1 MQWSSASQN
10 RRVSVKIGKTNLTN
24 MAKKILLIG
33 MGFGALF
40 WVLQSC
46 IDAFVFHEGNLLE
59 NIFTLKA
66 HNIWMR
72 SLVLYI
78 LIMFSLYAQ
87 RIVSERRRAENE
99 LRQTQERLRTFL
111 DSAPDS
117 FILFDSKL
125 NFVDV
130 NPSVLRYH
138 QAGTQEQDII
148 GKNIAEIVPDIKKS
162 GRYEEYL
169 KVIKMGK
176 PLAIDDLVSHPKFG
190 NRHWSVR
197 AFKVGEGLGMIVTD
211 ITERKRAEQMLR
223 KAKEE
228 AEEANKLKSE
238 FLANMSH
245 EIRTPLNAIIGMTD
259 LALDTQLSEEQHDY
273 LSTVRESAGA
283 LLELLNDILDLSK
296 IEADRV
302 DLENINFDLRL
313 TVESIADTLASKAC
327 YKGVELASMVDHRVP
342 TLLRGDPGRLR
353 QILIN
358 LLGNA
363 VKFTEKGEVVIR
375 VELKEETEDN
385 ATLVFS
391 VTDTGIGIPQDKQQK
406 IFDSF
411 TQADGS
417 TTRKYG
423 GTGLGLSIC
432 RRLVELMRGQIGLES
447 ELGKGSRFWFTVTL
461 LKQKECR
468 DVLLLSPENIQGKRI
483 MIVDDNE
490 TNRMILLKMVES
502 FGCIARAVESGA
514 EALKVLKD
522 ETRGQD
528 RFDLVLLDLRMPQM
542 DGEQTLGAIKND
554 PDTKEVAVIVLT
566 SVGVRGDVARLEALG
581 CAGYLIKPVKQSQL
595 FEAIVAV
602 LGLQEGKTAKGRLPM
617 VTRHT
622 LAEQRRRN
630 IRILL
635 AEDSPTN
642 QKLTLALLKRAG
654 YSVDA
659 VENGRKAIEAM
670 KRRRYDLILMDV
682 QMPEMN
688 GFEATKI
695 IRQMEGEKKRTPV
708 MAITAHAMKEDRQRC
723 LEAGMDDYISK
734 PIDPQRL
741 LEVVYRWSEP
751 DTPRK
756 VAPQEID
763 SERDS
768 HTQDAPIKL
777 RPALKRF
784 GKDKEFFREMLR
796 EFLDSLPD
804 LIRPLEKAAERNDA
818 ETVQRQAHKIK
829 GTAMNL
835 GAEGVA
841 DLARHLE
848 SAGQRADLTHAG
860 ETIQELRGELQHL
873 EEYVNTTFFQGN
885 GIPS

>member
-1 MQWSSASQN
+1 M
-10 RRVSVKIGKTNLTN
+10 KIGKTNLTK
-24 MAKKILLIG
+24 MAKKIILIG
-33 MGFGALF
+33 IGFGALF

-46 IDAFVFHEGNLLE
+46 IDSFVFHEGSLLE
-59 NIFTLKA
+59 NIFTLEA

-72 SLVLYI
+72 SLVLYL

-87 RIVSERRRAENE
+87 RIISERRRAEDE

-130 NPSVLRYH
+130 NPSVFRYH

-162 GRYEEYL
+162 GRYEQYL

-176 PLAIDDLVSHPKFG
+176 PLVIDDLVSHPKFG

-259 LALDTQLSEEQHDY
+259 LALDTRLSQEQHDY

-283 LLELLNDILDLSK
+283 LLDLLNDVLDLSK

-313 TVESIADTLASKAC
+313 TVESIADTLAPKASC
-327 YKGVELASMVDHRVP
+327 KGLELASMVDHRVP

-375 VELKEETEDN
+375 VELKQETEDN

-432 RRLVELMRGQIGLES
+432 RRLVELMRGQIGVES
-447 ELGKGSRFWFTVTL
+447 EPGKGSRFWFTVTL
-461 LKQKECR
+461 LKQKEFR
-468 DVLLLSPENIQGKRI
+468 DVSPSFPQDVRGKRI
-483 MIVDDNE
+483 LVVDDNE

-502 FGCIARAVESGA
+502 FGCFARAVKSGA

-522 ETRGQD
+522 ETRGHD
-528 RFDLVLLDLRMPQM
+528 PFDLVLLDLRMPQM
-542 DGEQTLGAIKND
+542 DGEQTLSAIKKD
-554 PDTKEVAVIVLT
+554 PDKKDVAVLVLT

-595 FEAIVAV
+595 FDAIVTV
-602 LGLQEGKTAKGRLPM
+602 LGLQEGKAGKARPRM

-622 LAEQRRRN
+622 LAEQKRRN
-630 IRILL
+630 IRMLL

-659 VENGRKAIEAM
+659 VENGRKAVEAM
-670 KRRRYDLILMDV
+670 KRRDYDLVFMDV

-688 GFEATKI
+688 GFEATGI
-695 IRQMEGEKKRTPV
+695 IRQMEGGKKQTPIV
-708 MAITAHAMKEDRQRC
+708 AITARAMKEDRERC

-741 LEVVYRWSEP
+741 LEVVQRWSEP
-751 DTPRK
+751 HTPQK
-756 VAPQEID
+756 VVPQEAD
-763 SERDS
+763 SEEGG
-768 HTQDAPIKL
+768 HPEDAPIKL
-777 RPALKRF
+777 RAALNRF
-784 GKDKEFFREMLR
+784 GGDKEFLKEMLR
-796 EFLDSLPD
+796 EFLDSLPG
-804 LIRPLEKAAERNDA
+804 LLTSLEKAAKTNDA
-818 ETVQRQAHKIK
+818 KTVQRQAHKIK

-835 GAEGVA
+835 GAQGIA
-841 DLARHLE
+841 DLALHLE
-848 SAGQRADLTHAG
+848 GLGPGADLAHAG
-860 ETIQELRGELQHL
+860 EMIQDLRAESQHL
-873 EEYVNTTFFQGN
+873 EEYINTTLFHGTA
-885 GIPS
+885 IPS

>member
-1 MQWSSASQN
+1 M
-10 RRVSVKIGKTNLTN
+10 KIGKTNLTK
-24 MAKKILLIG
+24 MAKKIILIG
-33 MGFGALF
+33 IGFGALF

-46 IDAFVFHEGNLLE
+46 IDSFVFHEGSLLE
-59 NIFTLKA
+59 NIFTLEA

-87 RIVSERRRAENE
+87 RILRERRQAGDE
-99 LRQTQERLRTFL
+99 LRESEEKYRTL
-111 DSAPDS
+111 VQQSLQGLLVVQDSRIVFS
-117 FILFDSKL
+117 NNRF
-125 NFVDV
+125 
-130 NPSVLRYH
+130 
-138 QAGTQEQDII
+138 
-148 GKNIAEIVPDIKKS
+148 AEIS
-162 GRYEEYL
+162 GYTTDELVSLSPQEVRSLVHSEDQAL
-169 KVIKMGK
+169 VWGRFQDRLAGK
-176 PLAIDDLVSHPKFG
+176 PVPSCYQYRGVRKDGAVRWLEMFATTIEYCGKPAVQGAI
-190 NRHWSVR
+190 
-197 AFKVGEGLGMIVTD
+197 ID
-211 ITERKRAEQMLR
+211 ITERKQAEEMLR
-223 KAKEE
+223 TAKEE
-228 AEEANKLKSE
+228 AEDANQLKSE

-259 LALDTQLSEEQHDY
+259 LALDTQLSQEQHDY

-283 LLELLNDILDLSK
+283 LLDLLNDVLDLSK

-313 TVESIADTLASKAC
+313 TVESIADTLAPKASC
-327 YKGVELASMVDHRVP
+327 KGLELASMVDHRVP

-432 RRLVELMRGQIGLES
+432 RRLVELMRGQIGVES
-447 ELGKGSRFWFTVTL
+447 EPGKGSRFWFTVTL
-461 LKQKECR
+461 LKQKEFR
-468 DVLLLSPENIQGKRI
+468 DVSPSFPQDVRGKRI
-483 MIVDDNE
+483 LVVDDNE

-502 FGCIARAVESGA
+502 FGCFARAVKSGA

-522 ETRGQD
+522 ETRGHD
-528 RFDLVLLDLRMPQM
+528 PFDLVLLDLRMPQM
-542 DGEQTLGAIKND
+542 DGEQTLSAIKKD
-554 PDTKEVAVIVLT
+554 PDKKDVAVLVLT

-595 FEAIVAV
+595 FDAIVTV
-602 LGLQEGKTAKGRLPM
+602 LGLQEGKAGKARPPM

-622 LAEQRRRN
+622 LAEQKRRN

-659 VENGRKAIEAM
+659 VENGRKAVEAM
-670 KRRRYDLILMDV
+670 KRRDYDLVFMDV

-688 GFEATKI
+688 GFEATGI
-695 IRQMEGEKKRTPV
+695 IRQMEGGKKQTPIV
-708 MAITAHAMKEDRQRC
+708 AITARAMKEDQERC

-741 LEVVYRWSEP
+741 LEVVQRWSEP
-751 DTPRK
+751 HTPQK
-756 VAPQEID
+756 VVPQEAD
-763 SERDS
+763 SEEGG
-768 HTQDAPIKL
+768 HPEDAPIKL
-777 RPALKRF
+777 RAALNRF
-784 GKDKEFFREMLR
+784 GGDKEFLKEMLR
-796 EFLDSLPD
+796 EFLDSLPG
-804 LIRPLEKAAERNDA
+804 LLTSLEKAAKTGDA
-818 ETVQRQAHKIK
+818 KTVQRQAHKIK

-835 GAEGVA
+835 GAQGIA
-841 DLARHLE
+841 DLALHLE
-848 SAGQRADLTHAG
+848 GLGPGADLAHAG
-860 ETIQELRGELQHL
+860 EMIQDLRAESQHL
-873 EEYVNTTFFQGN
+873 EEYINTMLFHGTA
-885 GIPS
+885 IPS